1 MPRWGG
7 WEHGRRVE
15 EETRRTA
22 VHQQMRMSSAELRRW
37 ASDLR
42 QAPPPPQKWS
52 GAPWATALA
61 EQADLADA
69 LAPLREELDDEQ
81 WADLGR
87 RLERGDDLDA
97 ASAAVRRPRG

>member
-1 MPRWGG
+1 
-7 WEHGRRVE
+7 
-15 EETRRTA
+15 
-22 VHQQMRMSSAELRRW
+22 MSSVELRRW

-42 QAPPPPQKWS
+42 QAPPPPGKWS

-61 EQADLADA
+61 EQADLAEA
-69 LAPLREELDDEQ
+69 LAPLRDELDDEQ

-97 ASAAVRRPRG
+97 ASSAVRRPRG